1 MAARGTAM
9 RHLRSDPDARAVM
22 DFLKAK
28 GASAAF
34 LGRLSADLFGLP
46 AEYARRM
53 ANWTRGERAERAADL
68 ADKTRKLSIQWA
80 RHSIGQHWSILP
92 HMIEQGGKARCDRLE
107 VLTNGRVVD
116 MPTVAEFLA
125 SLADAMNELAPS
137 DHLLNR
143 RMKLETFAVL
153 WCFERLVDTGLYTRR
168 PIAHAARL
176 ASVAVGKPINQARA
190 KKIIERATR

>member
-9 RHLRSDPDARAVM
+9 RHLRSDPEACAVM
-22 DFLKAK
+22 DFLKTK

-34 LGRLSADLFGLP
+34 LDRLSADLFGLP

-68 ADKTRKLSIQWA
+68 ANKTRKLSIQWA
-80 RHSIGQHWSILP
+80 RHPIGQHWSILP

-125 SLADAMNELAPS
+125 SLADALSEPTPT
-137 DHLLNR
+137 DYLLHR
-143 RMKLETFAVL
+143 RMKFEAFVVL
-153 WCFERLVDTGLYTRR
+153 WCVGRLFDTGLYTRR

-176 ASVAVGKPINQARA
+176 ASVAVGKPISQARA